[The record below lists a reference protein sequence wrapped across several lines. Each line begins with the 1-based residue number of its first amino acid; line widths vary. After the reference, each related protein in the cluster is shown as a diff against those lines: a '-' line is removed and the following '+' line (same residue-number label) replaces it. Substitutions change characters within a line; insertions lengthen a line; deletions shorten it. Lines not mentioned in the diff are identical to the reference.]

1 LELTV
6 EDVRSMVGG
15 YVLEL
20 IGKEK
25 EIAQLKAEIERL
37 KTEGK
42 DRPRDI
48 KEVASISDARAGN

>member
-1 LELTV
+1 
-6 EDVRSMVGG
+6 MVGG